1 MRALSGR
8 LVRGRSSA
16 PAQAPSRAPFASLPF
31 LACCKLFCFYSWLS
45 AAQGGAEGEKLG
57 FAAGYR
63 GGQAASARRLMLCFY
78 SAAAGAS
85 FWSRAFGQPETGGLV
100 RPVCGVSA
108 ANRAARSRTK
118 RLLSRHRRRS
128 GDDTA
133 RERELRLNTAL
144 VESTADQHRAHSQ
157 RSVPCFALV
166 RCGARK
172 SAIRRPHLDSHPCI
186 DRRRPPTRCSPSPW
200 SRPRRPPS
208 TTSAPSSTRSRSSAT
223 RKPPNAAAFARTN
236 RSRRIRDGHARHVMI
251 LAPGGRARRAPGCC
265 LHRRWLLWRPR
276 TRSNLQESLLRPA
289 LPRLCRG
296 GPYPRTSTP
305 QILSYDDVLDAF
317 FRMHDATARG
327 FVTPIRVHHL
337 YAQ

>member
-1 MRALSGR
+1 MKGPRRRHGISLS
-8 LVRGRSSA
+8 
-16 PAQAPSRAPFASLPF
+16 PSRAL
-31 LACCKLFCFYSWLS
+31 
-45 AAQGGAEGEKLG
+45 
-57 FAAGYR
+57 
-63 GGQAASARRLMLCFY
+63 
-78 SAAAGAS
+78 
-85 FWSRAFGQPETGGLV
+85 GQPETGGLV

-157 RSVPCFALV
+157 RSVPSSRWSVVARENRRSGDHTSIRIRASIGAVHPYSRDARRRLGHGLVGRHQQRPPPPRPAL
-166 RCGARK
+166 AH
-172 SAIRRPHLDSHPCI
+172 RRRESHPTL
-186 DRRRPPTRCSPSPW
+186 RPSHVPT
-200 SRPRRPPS
+200 
-208 TTSAPSSTRSRSSAT
+208 
-223 RKPPNAAAFARTN
+223 ARAE
-236 RSRRIRDGHARHVMI
+236 SRDGHARHELI

-296 GPYPRTSTP
+296 GPYRLRPSNP
-305 QILSYDDVLDAF
+305 ILRRRARRVLPNA
-317 FRMHDATARG
+317 
-327 FVTPIRVHHL
+327 
-337 YAQ
+337 